1 MILQQDRTFVSTW
14 PSLSFLSLST
24 SQHNTSTQPKG
35 PKPQIPTSH
44 LSRDTEFSTL
54 TRFLSFPI
62 SQSLL
67 LFSSPWFPNTITS
80 LFLMCKKKKA
90 IAATAPT
97 HLRPPPTP
105 PPLVSSSSSFSS
117 APSSSSVP
125 LISSGSSVTKT
136 SSQLSAVR
144 SSLPNPAI
152 LYPFRELSLA
162 TNNFLSK
169 PLSSSPSPCWKCSL
183 RKRDTTVYQLPFHLS
198 DPKSLSSLLSLLIQ
212 SHHANI
218 VPLLGASLPSPSHH
232 YIYLVYSFTPS
243 SSPLSSCLRNPHN
256 PSYTP
261 LNTWL
266 LRVQVASDMATG
278 LEYIHLHSP
287 ASFHGRLSSSAILI
301 TEQPS
306 VHALISLY
314 GAADLSGDVRPAS
327 VEESRRGYVAPEVL
341 NRTTSASHQ
350 SDVYA
355 LGVLLLELIS
365 GEEPV
370 KYRLDKGTKEM
381 KQVSV
386 IDKANKVMRGEQGD
400 ERKGKVRRW
409 VDRRLND
416 SFPVE
421 AAERL
426 IQIALKCVEQDPTE
440 RPDMTWVAG
449 KVSKVFLE
457 SKMWSDRLR
466 VPTDI
471 SVSVGPR

>member
-1 MILQQDRTFVSTW
+1 MFHRNGSTYTHSLLGRLFLSSRFLPHDQNLKSRHLSRYRILHTHTVS
-14 PSLSFLSLST
+14 LLSLS
-24 SQHNTSTQPKG
+24 S
-35 PKPQIPTSH
+35 
-44 LSRDTEFSTL
+44 
-54 TRFLSFPI
+54 
-62 SQSLL
+62 L
-67 LFSSPWFPNTITS
+67 LFSSPWFPKHLSFTS
-80 LFLMCKKKKA
+80 VFLMCKKKKA
-90 IAATAPT
+90 IDATAPT

-105 PPLVSSSSSFSS
+105 PPLVSSSSFSSS

-125 LISSGSSVTKT
+125 LVSSGSSVTKT

-152 LYPFRELSLA
+152 LYPFQELSLA

-183 RKRDTTVYQLPFHLS
+183 RKRNTTVYQLPFHLS
-198 DPKSLSSLLSLLIQ
+198 DPKSISSLLSLLIQ

-243 SSPLSSCLRNPHN
+243 SSSLSSCLRNPHN

-261 LNTWL
+261 LDTWL
-266 LRVQVASDMATG
+266 SRVQVASDMATG

-287 ASFHGRLSSSAILI
+287 ALFHGRLSSSAILI

-306 VHALISLY
+306 LRALVSLY

-355 LGVLLLELIS
+355 FGVLLLELIS

-386 IDKANKVMRGEQGD
+386 IDKANKVMKGEGD
-400 ERKGKVRRW
+400 ERKGKLRRW

-426 IQIALKCVEQDPTE
+426 IQIALKCVEQDPTV

-449 KVSKVFLE
+449 KLSKVFLE
-457 SKMWSDRLR
+457 SKMWSDRLQ